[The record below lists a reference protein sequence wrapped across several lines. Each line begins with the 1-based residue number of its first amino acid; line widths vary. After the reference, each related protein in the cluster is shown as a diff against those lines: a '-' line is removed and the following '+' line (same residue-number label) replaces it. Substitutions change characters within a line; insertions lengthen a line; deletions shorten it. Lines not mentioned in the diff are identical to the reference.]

1 MNLSP
6 ALWSVA
12 AVQVDYDDVGNDS
25 KDEIVCVLSGL
36 QHVDNLS
43 IKLETNNQLAQQ
55 VKPRN
60 MTYSIVG

>member
-36 QHVDNLS
+36 QHVGNLP
-43 IKLETNNQLAQQ
+43 IKLETNNQLAPPTS
-55 VKPRN
+55 KA
-60 MTYSIVG
+60 T